1 MKSTSVIL
9 RQNVPNVGEA
19 GDLVTVKPGFAR
31 NYLLPRGL
39 AFEATEGN
47 IRRLE
52 EDRRRADERTK
63 RDFLEARRRA
73 TALEAVS
80 LTFNARAGEESKL
93 FGSITSADIAEKL
106 NAEAALG
113 FEIDRRQIELDEPI
127 KTLGV
132 FSVPVKLHGDVR
144 PEIKV
149 WVIKEE

>member
-1 MKSTSVIL
+1 MKVIL
-9 RQNVPNVGEA
+9 RTDLDRVGKR
-19 GDLVTVKPGFAR
+19 GDIIDVADGFGR

-52 EDRRRADERTK
+52 DERKRGEERAK
-63 RDFLEARRRA
+63 RDFLEARRVSS
-73 TALEAVS
+73 ALEGVS

-93 FGSITSADIAEKL
+93 FGSITAADIAEKL
-106 NAEAALG
+106 NSEAKLG
-113 FEIDRRQIELDEPI
+113 FQVDRRQIELEEPI
-127 KTLGV
+127 KSLGV
-132 FSVPVKLHGDVR
+132 FSVPVKLHSDVK

>member
-9 RQNVPNVGEA
+9 RQDVPNVGEA
-19 GDLVTVKPGFAR
+19 GDLVMVKPGFAR

-39 AFEATEGN
+39 AYEATEGN

-52 EDRRRADERTK
+52 EEKQRAEDRAK
-63 RDFLEARRRA
+63 RDYLEARRQA
-73 TALEAVS
+73 SAVESIS

-93 FGSITSADIAEKL
+93 FGSITTADIAEKL
-106 NAEAALG
+106 NAEGKLG
-113 FEIDRRQIELDEPI
+113 FTVDRRQIELDEPI